1 MEFLIRDAV
10 LADMDAL
17 ADVFRRSSLSNEGD
31 RGLIAAHPEFLVF
44 ADENVRAQRTRVA
57 ADGDG
62 HVLGFATTLVAGDV
76 DELEDLFVDPDWT
89 RRGIAS
95 DLIADVARR
104 ARDRGATRIEV
115 TANEHAF
122 AFYQHAGFVQDG
134 EAETEGG
141 PQPRMHLDLAP

>member
-10 LADMDAL
+10 LDDMDAL

-31 RGLIAAHPEFLVF
+31 RALIAAHPEFLVF

-57 ADGDG
+57 VDGSG
-62 HVLGFATTLVAGDV
+62 HMLGFATTLVAGDV
-76 DELEDLFVDPDWT
+76 DELEDLFVDPDWM
-89 RRGIAS
+89 RNGIAS

-122 AFYQHAGFVQDG
+122 PFYLHAGFVQEG
-134 EAETEGG
+134 EADTQGG